1 MGRYA
6 VYVYPTEMK
15 ANFKGYT
22 EITPYQLFESTKKL
36 VYTLTLL
43 YLLTLAQSMMLASF
57 LEMGGC
63 SAMMTM
69 ALPGLGLGL
78 RLRLDLGLGSG

>member
-1 MGRYA
+1 M
-6 VYVYPTEMK
+6 
-15 ANFKGYT
+15 
-22 EITPYQLFESTKKL
+22 